1 MKKCF
6 LTLLLATF
14 CLAATAQEEQEPPS
28 WIDVSWVNFVAT
40 GGTDENNALLQY
52 MLFSEETVKAHEE
65 LFNNLLTL
73 QEEIMQV
80 YLNQTLPSYLQE
92 MEDGLKQ
99 AREQLKNNPELLAQL
114 DEAYKEFEKQ
124 KAEAL
129 REYTDGRTS
138 YSFDPATMLRQL
150 KALAINRKIYTGWSE
165 AGNGLYAVI
174 EVPRYASLKE
184 NAQYSATKITFDE
197 KDRYR
202 WSLIDGNGRQIVP
215 PQYGPFNTNPLYGNC
230 YPAEGLMCPYR
241 QEADGSVNAGA
252 IDYRGQVRIPFT
264 YDEHVGMGEE
274 GPVMKRYDGKLD
286 FYNKNFQV
294 IRTEERQKD

>member
-1 MKKCF
+1 MKKHF
-6 LTLLLATF
+6 ITLLLVAL

-52 MLFSEETVKAHEE
+52 MLFSEETMKAHEE
-65 LFNNLLTL
+65 LFDNLTTL

-80 YLNQTLPSYLQE
+80 YLNKTLPSYLQE
-92 MEDGLKQ
+92 MEEGLKQ
-99 AREQLKNNPELLAQL
+99 AREQLKNNPEMLAQL
-114 DEAYKEFEKQ
+114 DEAMREFEKE
-124 KAEAL
+124 KTVAL
-129 REYTDGRTS
+129 REHTDGRTS
-138 YSFDPATMLRQL
+138 YSFDPAAMLLQL
-150 KALAINRKIYTGWSE
+150 KPLAINHKVYTGWSE

-184 NAQYSATKITFDE
+184 NAHYSATNITIDE
-197 KDRYR
+197 KDYYR

-215 PQYGPFNTNPLYGNC
+215 PQYGPFNTNILYGNC
-230 YPAEGLMCPYR
+230 YPAYGLMCPYR
-241 QEADGSVNAGA
+241 QEADGSVNTGA

-264 YDEHVGMGEE
+264 YDKHIGMGDE

-286 FYNKNFQV
+286 YFNKLFQV
-294 IRTEERQKD
+294 IRTEE

>member
-1 MKKCF
+1 MKKHF
-6 LTLLLATF
+6 ITLLLVAL
-14 CLAATAQEEQEPPS
+14 CLAATAQEEHEPPS

-52 MLFSEETVKAHEE
+52 MLFSEETMKAHEE
-65 LFNNLLTL
+65 LFDNLTTL

-80 YLNQTLPSYLQE
+80 YLNKTLPSYLQE
-92 MEDGLKQ
+92 MEEGLKQ
-99 AREQLKNNPELLAQL
+99 AREQLKNNPEMLAQL
-114 DEAYKEFEKQ
+114 DEAMREFEKE

-129 REYTDGRTS
+129 REHTDGRTS
-138 YSFDPATMLRQL
+138 YSFDPAAMLLQL
-150 KALAINRKIYTGWSE
+150 KPLAINHKVYTGWSE

-184 NAQYSATKITFDE
+184 NAHYSATNITIDE
-197 KDRYR
+197 KDYYR

-215 PQYGPFNTNPLYGNC
+215 PQYGPFNTNILYGNC
-230 YPAEGLMCPYR
+230 YPAYGLMCPYR
-241 QEADGSVNAGA
+241 QEADGSVNTGA

-264 YDEHVGMGEE
+264 YDKHIGMGDE

-286 FYNKNFQV
+286 YFNKLFQV
-294 IRTEERQKD
+294 IRTEE